1 MRNKALS
8 LVLIT
13 SISLLTLTACG
24 SGDGSTLSGMSKSE
38 LITAYQQL
46 SSQYSS
52 LSTELENVQASYQ
65 SLSADG
71 TATEAITTT
80 GDGTGRFT
88 FNSTDSKIIFPNSFV
103 YPNSTTIVPDGK
115 INITSSVSIAPSSSW
130 ISRINGSALE
140 IEQSTNGISGTIKIN
155 AVEEE
160 VDVDSLQ
167 EDVLEEWFDN
177 DIAYSN
183 VVYSNVFINEDACGK
198 QAETPILIDSE
209 NAYLICGMVA
219 YDNYSVTYIFVYR
232 GNQDATKTEL
242 IKNLINTISID
253 GSYLL
258 VQN

>member
-8 LVLIT
+8 LMLIA

-24 SGDGSTLSGMSKSE
+24 GDGSTLSSMSKSE
-38 LITAYQQL
+38 LIEAYQQL
-46 SSQYSS
+46 SAQYSS
-52 LSTELENVQASYQ
+52 LEDEYEQLDLSYEA
-65 SLSADG
+65 LSADG
-71 TATEAITTT
+71 TVTEAITTT

-115 INITSSVSIAPSSSW
+115 INITSSVAISPSSSW

-140 IEQSTNGISGTIKIN
+140 IEQTVNSISGTIKIN
-155 AVEEE
+155 AGEDE

-167 EDVLEEWFDN
+167 TDVLEEWFDN
-177 DIAYSN
+177 DIAYSG
-183 VVYSNVFINEDACGK
+183 VTYSDIFIDEDPCGK

-209 NAYLICGMVA
+209 NAYLICGMAA
-219 YDNYSVTYIFVYR
+219 YNEYSVTYVFVYR

-242 IKNLINTISID
+242 IKNLINTISINGD
-253 GSYLL
+253 YLL